1 MGGQFSPT
9 QIEITLVTS
18 QDPQQV
24 RKMAE
29 ACSAELDLVHLR
41 KITTVC
47 VRDLDQV
54 LRHRLGRMGRHKHRE
69 EEEEEEQEEEEAG
82 NEMTLSAKSDSPS
95 ELDQCSM
102 QMHTACSP
110 CNEING
116 LNFGR
121 RYFTYMYIR

>member
-18 QDPQQV
+18 QAPQQV
-24 RKMAE
+24 HKTVE
-29 ACSAELDLVHLR
+29 AFTAELDLVHLR
-41 KITTVC
+41 KITAVC

-54 LRHRLGRMGRHKHRE
+54 LRHRLGRMGRYKHR

-82 NEMTLSAKSDSPS
+82 NEMTLSPKSDSPS
-95 ELDQCSM
+95 ELGQCSM

-110 CNEING
+110 CNEIND
-116 LNFGR
+116 LNIGS
-121 RYFTYMYIR
+121 RYFTHMYIR